1 MIKWQTKQLMT
12 QSLLLL
18 FFKSLKLMQDWSVI
32 RAVSDTRRPTCNFL
46 AFMECFKQNLN
57 PEKSLHESL
66 FHCVV
71 WMYSVCFHI
80 LMFVNIWCYKNML
93 YKYVYVSKEPIK
105 LAFDQMNS
113 KGFALPIYQN
123 KLKLSLCICIS
134 GRPLPRVTWWQENA
148 LLDDSYETLSEKKV
162 RNVLHLERLERRH
175 LHTVFTCQ
183 ASNNNLV
190 APISSAVTLDLYRE
204 SLHI

>member
-1 MIKWQTKQLMT
+1 
-12 QSLLLL
+12 
-18 FFKSLKLMQDWSVI
+18 
-32 RAVSDTRRPTCNFL
+32 
-46 AFMECFKQNLN
+46 
-57 PEKSLHESL
+57 
-66 FHCVV
+66 
-71 WMYSVCFHI
+71 
-80 LMFVNIWCYKNML
+80 MFVNIWCYKNML
-93 YKYVYVSKEPIK
+93 YKDVYVSKEPIK

-113 KGFALPIYQN
+113 KGFALPIYQS
-123 KLKLSLCICIS
+123 KLKLSQWIWIS

-190 APISSAVTLDLYRE
+190 APISSAVTLDLYRK
-204 SLHI
+204 SLDIL